1 MVESLSKI
9 GASPIATASNAAHA
23 QPGNAAAFQ
32 ALLERLDNQARELR
46 SQASRVENSSDLS
59 TAVDQAHA
67 SLQEALQIGD
77 RLLEAYRDAVTRN
90 QVSNQHPT
98 A

>member
-9 GASPIATASNAAHA
+9 GSSSIPTAAGATQSS
-23 QPGNAAAFQ
+23 PGNAAAFQ

-90 QVSNQHPT
+90 QITNQPPT

>member
-9 GASPIATASNAAHA
+9 GASSLSASPSATAA
-23 QPGNAAAFQ
+23 QPSNAAAFQ

-77 RLLEAYRDAVTRN
+77 RLLEAYRDAVTRS
-90 QVSNQHPT
+90 QISNQHPT